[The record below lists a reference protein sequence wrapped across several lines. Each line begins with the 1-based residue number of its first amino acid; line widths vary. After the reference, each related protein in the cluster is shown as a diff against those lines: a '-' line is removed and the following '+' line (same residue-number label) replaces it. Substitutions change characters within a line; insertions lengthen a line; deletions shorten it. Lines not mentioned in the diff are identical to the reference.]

1 MDHVV
6 KAVPKEQLEAHER
19 KKAEEARLAAILPP
33 QFVDQERS
41 VTIPLSH
48 PVIYDGKTYSEVTI
62 TRPTLRQW
70 RKYMR
75 DCAQA
80 TLEHGEDGAD
90 LVDPPYLDMPAVVY
104 NGLDFADGTIVDA
117 TVNGFFGAS
126 SSPEEGTED
135 ETSSSTLTAGELSP
149 S

>member
-1 MDHVV
+1 MDHIVQ
-6 KAVPKEQLEAHER
+6 AVPKEQLEAFER
-19 KKAEEARLAAILPP
+19 QKAEEAKAAATAPP

-41 VTIPLSH
+41 VTIPLSF
-48 PVIYDGKTYSEVTI
+48 PITYDGKTYAEVTI
-62 TRPTLRQW
+62 TRPTIRQW

-75 DCAQA
+75 ECAEA
-80 TLEHGEDGAD
+80 TMKHGPDGAD
-90 LVDPPYLDMPAVVY
+90 LVDPPYLDMPAAVF
-104 NGLDFADGTIVDA
+104 NSLDFSDGTIVDA

-135 ETSSSTLTAGELSP
+135 ETNSSTSTTGEPSP

>member
-6 KAVPKEQLEAHER
+6 KAVPKEQLEAFER
-19 KKAEEARLAAILPP
+19 KKAEEARLAAIVPP
-33 QFVDQERS
+33 QFVEEERS
-41 VTIPLSH
+41 ITIPLSF
-48 PVIYDGKTYSEVTI
+48 PVTYDGKTYTEVTI
-62 TRPTLRQW
+62 TRPTIRQW

-75 DCAQA
+75 ECAKA

-104 NGLDFADGTIVDA
+104 NSLDFSDGTIVDA
-117 TVNGFFGAS
+117 TVDGFFGAS

-135 ETSSSTLTAGELSP
+135 ETDSSTSMTGEPSP